1 MRQVFNFYYS
11 KKREKLSLAEL
22 NEKSILAWG
31 QQLQHLPFGYATRQL
46 FIMLL
51 EVLQLRHSIFFRAEL
66 MEIILLPAL
75 NIMQRL
81 EYYVHQQEYLKHDAR
96 YIQIT
101 DLMYGLRGLLI
112 QNYFRLHQEAYDL
125 LKANRVS
132 FWNLHKR
139 KKVRKIFLNSG
150 KIVLESFSS
159 LIYQQHGLDVP
170 YLSNQW
176 KMLHQ
181 VYANALHLKMEQYPI
196 NPIKIYPSE
205 ERESIFNYFSHFGTQ
220 QGRVDLPTLDLW
232 YKQIIVFSIICQ
244 RQLSTTDIEQLYYFS
259 YEWAGNVDLYQNV
272 KKEKSFKYKISLF
285 DDVMPI
291 ENSLENSRIRSDLYI
306 SLERL
311 VQAISL
317 KYNYTKNI
325 SSLLNFRIQQVLLQ
339 SHERKYQRYRYF
351 SNLDLYLGFYSV
363 SRYLQ
368 RNIEQTDKFRYDIIR
383 YHAEVEDKSARG
395 YKAIWLDDVP
405 KNLKT
410 GEYILLKEQSDVESA
425 SGWQSGVIRRVSRML
440 DGKVELGIELLAQS
454 QMLCEVRIQSITCL
468 AILMLQHHVDGERWL
483 LVASVESKIP
493 VNQRVEL
500 LIQQKKMQIYVS
512 KALLTTQNFVQSEVK
527 LHHQQ
532 DVEILR
538 AIFSEL

>member
-22 NEKSILAWG
+22 NEKSIRAWV
-31 QQLQHLPFGYATRQL
+31 QQLQHLPFGEANQQL

-51 EVLQLRHSIFFRAEL
+51 EVLQLRQSIVFRSEL
-66 MEIILLPAL
+66 MEVILLPTL
-75 NIMQRL
+75 NIIRRL
-81 EYYVHQQEYLKHDAR
+81 ENYVHQQEYLKNDAR
-96 YIQIT
+96 YTQLT
-101 DLMYGLRGLLI
+101 DLMYGLRGLLV
-112 QNYFRLHQEAYDL
+112 QNYFRLQQETYDI
-125 LKANRVS
+125 LKTDRVP
-132 FWNLHKR
+132 FWRLHRR
-139 KKVRKIFLNSG
+139 KKIKQIFLNSA

-159 LIYQQHGLDVP
+159 LIYQQHSLDFP

-181 VYANALHLKMEQYPI
+181 VYANALHIKMEQYPI
-196 NPIKIYPSE
+196 NTTKTYQLE
-205 ERESIFNYFSHFGTQ
+205 ERDSIFHGFEYLSSTKKPIE
-220 QGRVDLPTLDLW
+220 LPNLDLL

-259 YEWAGNVDLYQNV
+259 HEWADSVDLYQSIKDE
-272 KKEKSFKYKISLF
+272 KKFKYKISLF
-285 DDVMPI
+285 DDMMPI
-291 ENSLENSRIRSDLYI
+291 ENNMENGKLKSDLYI

-351 SNLDLYLGFYSV
+351 SNLDLYLGFYSA

-368 RNIEQTDKFRYDIIR
+368 RNIEQSNKFRYDIIR

-405 KNLKT
+405 KNLKL
-410 GEYILLKEQSDVESA
+410 GEYILLKEQSDVESTL
-425 SGWQSGVIRRVSRML
+425 GWQSGVIRRVSRML

-454 QMLCEVRIQSITCL
+454 QMLCEVVIQSVKFL
-468 AILMLQHHVDGERWL
+468 AILMVQHHIEGERWL
-483 LVASVESKIP
+483 LVVPAENKIP

-512 KALLTTQNFVQSEVK
+512 KALLTTQNFVQSEVR